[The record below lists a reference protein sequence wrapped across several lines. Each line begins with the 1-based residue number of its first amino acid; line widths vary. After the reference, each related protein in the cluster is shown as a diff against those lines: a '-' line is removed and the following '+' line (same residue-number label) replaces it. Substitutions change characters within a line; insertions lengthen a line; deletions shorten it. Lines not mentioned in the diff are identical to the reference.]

1 MNQARKRERELKR
14 LKGAAAEVWGE
25 QKEVLD
31 RAAHVVRDARRQLAK
46 VGREDLGPRVRETI
60 DTRVMPKVS
69 SGISATR
76 GMANGAKERM
86 STEMMPAVSGALGS
100 AVTLL
105 ELARDPRVRE
115 AVAKARQTG
124 SKVVI
129 KESSIVGRTIMIS
142 LGMLAAAGAAW
153 VAWQTLRADDEL
165 WVGDKPEE
173 PDVSPLDV
181 NP

>member
-1 MNQARKRERELKR
+1 MNQSRKRQREMNR
-14 LKGAAAEVWGE
+14 LKGAASEVWDE
-25 QKEVLD
+25 QREVLD
-31 RAAHVVRDARRQLAK
+31 RAANVVRDARRQLAK
-46 VGREDLGPRVRETI
+46 VGREDLAPRVRDTI
-60 DTRVMPKVS
+60 DTRVKPKLTS
-69 SGISATR
+69 SIAATK
-76 GMANGAKERM
+76 GMTSGAGKKLT
-86 STEMMPAVSGALGS
+86 TEMMPAVSGALGS

-115 AVAKARQTG
+115 AVARARQTG

-129 KESSIVGRTIMIS
+129 KEPSIVGRTIMIS
-142 LGMLAAAGAAW
+142 MGLLAAAGVAW

-173 PDVSPLDV
+173 PEAMPLDV